1 MIIGL
6 GTQMTSEVLHPF
18 RHMETFWILRMRDSY
33 HIGFSICYYI
43 DKKRV
48 EFKNIIVKILIPWRK
63 IKLGKPDDGTIEDLS
78 DIIEFH
84 CDEPSN

>member
-1 MIIGL
+1 
-6 GTQMTSEVLHPF
+6 
-18 RHMETFWILRMRDSY
+18 MRDSY
-33 HIGFSICYYI
+33 HIGFSIAYYI

-48 EFKNIIVKILIPWRK
+48 EFQNIIVKILIPWRK

-84 CDEPSN
+84 CDEPESRFLSFRHQRAQCIVVIS